1 MSSNKKALRQK
12 KYLRRLNEIK
22 KATARVDT
30 RTASSKF
37 DEKIQQKSTE
47 LKNTTNS
54 AMGGEKYQL
63 PIKEIKKDLKENLI
77 FAFFSVALVIGL
89 KITGFGFDQI
99 KHLLNL

>member
-1 MSSNKKALRQK
+1 
-12 KYLRRLNEIK
+12 
-22 KATARVDT
+22 
-30 RTASSKF
+30 
-37 DEKIQQKSTE
+37 
-47 LKNTTNS
+47 
-54 AMGGEKYQL
+54 MGGEKYQL